1 MFVVHILAPG
11 PVGGLERVLQ
21 QLACGQ
27 HARGMRVEVLAV
39 LDADDDGA
47 TFFRPLEAA
56 GVAVTPIRLAPRAYV
71 AERRRLTA
79 LLRSRRPDLVHTHG
93 YRADVQGRA
102 AAARLRIPAVTT
114 VHGFTGGG
122 WRNRLYERLKLGS
135 FRRFNAVVVVSEPLM
150 KQLLAFGIG
159 RGRLHLVRNA
169 APTDGPPVERLEARR
184 QLGLSSDSFVAGWVG
199 RSSAEKG
206 PDVFLRALAE
216 LEDAKVI
223 GVLVGDGRA
232 REQLQAMASRLGLV
246 DRIVWSGTVP
256 EAGRLF
262 PAFDTF
268 VLSSR
273 TEGTPIVLFEA
284 MATEVPLVVTA
295 VGGVP
300 DIVSAAEA
308 LLVPPDD
315 PGALAAA
322 IRAVQT
328 KPESARERARQA
340 LHRLRLEHSLS
351 TWVARYDEVFRHVLT
366 ASPVAT
372 S

>member
-11 PVGGLERVLQ
+11 PVGGLERVVQ

-27 HARGMRVEVLAV
+27 HAQGMRVEVLAV

-56 GVAVTPIRLAPRAYV
+56 GVVVTPLRLAPRAYV
-71 AERRRLTA
+71 AERRRLGT
-79 LLRSRRPDLVHTHG
+79 LLQSRRPDLVHTHG

-102 AAARLRIPAVTT
+102 VAARLRIPTVTT

-122 WRNRLYERLKLGS
+122 WRNRLYERLQVAA
-135 FRRFNAVVVVSEPLM
+135 FRRFDAVVVVSEPLVP
-150 KQLLAFGIG
+150 QLVAAGV
-159 RGRLHLVRNA
+159 RQERLHLVRNA
-169 APTDGPPVERLEARR
+169 APTDDPPVSRAEARR
-184 QLGLSSDSFVAGWVG
+184 RLGLPPDGFVAGWVG
-199 RSSAEKG
+199 RFSAEKG
-206 PDVFLRALAE
+206 PDLFLRALAE
-216 LEDAKVI
+216 PAGAGVI
-223 GVLVGDGRA
+223 GALVGDGRE
-232 REQLQAMASRLGLV
+232 REQLSALAARLGLV
-246 DRIVWSGTVP
+246 DRIVWPGTVP

-262 PAFDTF
+262 PAFDAF

-284 MATEVPLVVTA
+284 MATEVPIVATA

-300 DIVSAAEA
+300 HIVSTEEG
-308 LLVPPDD
+308 LMVLPED

-322 IRAVQT
+322 IRAVQRD
-328 KPESARERARQA
+328 PEAARERARQA
-340 LHRLRLEHSLS
+340 LRRLRLEHSVSPWL
-351 TWVARYDEVFRHVLT
+351 ARYDEVYRHVLT
-366 ASPVAT
+366 ASRVAA

>member
-11 PVGGLERVLQ
+11 PVGGLERVVQ

-27 HARGMRVEVLAV
+27 HARGMQVEVLAV
-39 LDADDDGA
+39 LDAANDGA
-47 TFFRPLEAA
+47 AFFGPLEAA
-56 GVAVTPIRLAPRAYV
+56 GVAVTALRLPPRAYV
-71 AERRRLTA
+71 TERRRLTT
-79 LLRSRRPDLVHTHG
+79 LLQSRRPDLVHTHG
-93 YRADVQGRA
+93 YRADVQARA
-102 AAARLRIPAVTT
+102 VAARLQIPAVTT

-122 WRNRLYERLKLGS
+122 WRNRLYERLQLGA

-150 KQLLAFGIG
+150 KQLLAFGVE
-159 RGRLHLVRNA
+159 RDRLHLVRNA
-169 APTDGPPVERLEARR
+169 APTDGPPVERAEARR
-184 QLGLSSDSFVAGWVG
+184 RLGLPLDGFVAGWVG
-199 RSSAEKG
+199 RFSAEKAA
-206 PDVFLRALAE
+206 DVFLRALA
-216 LEDAKVI
+216 LADTKVI
-223 GVLVGDGRA
+223 GVLVGDGRE
-232 REQLQAMASRLGLV
+232 REQLRALATRLGLV
-246 DRIVWSGTVP
+246 DRIVWPGTVP

-262 PAFDTF
+262 SAFDAF

-284 MATEVPLVVTA
+284 MATEVPIVVTA

-328 KPESARERARQA
+328 EPESARERARQA
-340 LHRLRLEHSLS
+340 LHRLRIEHSLS
-351 TWVARYDEVFRHVLT
+351 PWLARYDEVYRHVLT
-366 ASPVAT
+366 VSPVAT
-372 S
+372 P